1 MIILTKVAVVFA
13 PGCEEVEGL
22 SIIDVLRRMGIE
34 AAMVGLEEIKVPG
47 AHGIELTCDQ
57 TVDEH
62 LLDYDLVAFP
72 GGRGGA
78 EKLRDNS
85 RLANLMRQR
94 NQLGKWNA
102 AMCAAPIAL
111 AKYGLLDGRD
121 YTCFPGFNEEVDRLA
136 KDAHFKE
143 TITVVDPAGKVV
155 TSRGP
160 ATALA
165 FAYQIAEV
173 LGYDTKQ
180 IKHEM
185 LYDYLMDQR

>member
-1 MIILTKVAVVFA
+1 MAKVAVMFA

-22 SIIDVLRRMGIE
+22 TIVDVLRRMGIE
-34 AAMVGLEEIKVPG
+34 TTMVGLEGIHVPG
-47 AHGIELTCDQ
+47 AHGIELTCDA
-57 TVDEH
+57 VMNDK
-62 LLDYDLVAFP
+62 LLNYDVVAFP

-78 EKLRDNS
+78 QRLRDNDQ
-85 RLANLMRQR
+85 LMKLMQQR
-94 NQLGKWNA
+94 NEAGKWDA

-111 AKYGLLDGRD
+111 ARYGLLDNHD
-121 YTCFPGFNEEVDRLA
+121 YTCFPGINEEIA
-136 KDAHFKE
+136 KVAPTAHFKE
-143 TITVVDPAGKVV
+143 DITVVDTAGKII

-173 LGYDTKQ
+173 LGYDTVK

-185 LYDYLMDQR
+185 LYDYLMDQK

>member
-1 MIILTKVAVVFA
+1 MTKVAVVFA

-22 SIIDVLRRMGIE
+22 SVVDVLRRMGIDTT
-34 AAMVGLEEIKVPG
+34 MVGLEGTKVPG

-57 TVDEH
+57 TVDDH

-78 EKLRDNS
+78 EKLRDNA
-85 RLANLMRQR
+85 RLAKLMQERNRQ
-94 NQLGKWNA
+94 GKWDA

-111 AKYGLLDGRD
+111 AKYGLLDNRD
-121 YTCFPGFNEEVDRLA
+121 YTCFPGINAEVDQLA
-136 KDAHFKE
+136 KGAHFKE
-143 TITVVDPAGKVV
+143 DITVVDSAGKVV

>member
-1 MIILTKVAVVFA
+1 MFA

-22 SIIDVLRRMGIE
+22 TIIDVLRRMGIE
-34 AAMVGLEEIKVPG
+34 ATMVGLEGIHVPG
-47 AHGIELTCDQ
+47 AHGIDLTCD
-57 TVDEH
+57 TVMDDH

-78 EKLRDNS
+78 QKLRDNDQ
-85 RLANLMRQR
+85 LMALMKQR
-94 NQLGKWNA
+94 NAEGKWNA

-111 AKYGLLDGRD
+111 ARYGLLNNHN
-121 YTCFPGFNEEVDRLA
+121 YTCFPGINEEIA
-136 KDAHFKE
+136 KIAPTATFK
-143 TITVVDPAGKVV
+143 TDITVVDDDGKIV

-165 FAYQIAEV
+165 FAYQIAAV
-173 LGYDTKQ
+173 LGYKTDK

-185 LYDYLMDQR
+185 LYDYLMEQK

>member
-1 MIILTKVAVVFA
+1 MAKVAVVFA

-22 SIIDVLRRMGIE
+22 TIVDVLRRMGIE
-34 AAMVGLEEIKVPG
+34 TTMVGLEDLHVPG
-47 AHGIELTCDQ
+47 AHGIELTCDEVMSNQ
-57 TVDEH
+57 
-62 LLDYDLVAFP
+62 LLDYDVVAFP

-78 EKLRDNS
+78 QKLRDNDK
-85 RLANLMRQR
+85 LMKLMQKR
-94 NQLGKWNA
+94 NAENKWDA

-111 AKYGLLDGRD
+111 ARYGLLDNHN
-121 YTCFPGFNEEVDRLA
+121 YTCFPGINEEIA
-136 KDAHFKE
+136 KVAPTANFEED
-143 TITVVDPAGKVV
+143 ITVVDNDGKII

-173 LGYDTKQ
+173 LGYNTDK

-185 LYDYLMDQR
+185 LYDYLMDQK

>member
-1 MIILTKVAVVFA
+1 MTKVAVVFA

-22 SIIDVLRRMGIE
+22 SIVDVLRRMGIE
-34 AAMVGLEEIKVPG
+34 TTMVGLEGIKVPG

-57 TVDEH
+57 ALDDH

-78 EKLRDNS
+78 EKLRDNEH
-85 RLANLMRQR
+85 LAELMRER
-94 NQLGKWNA
+94 NRQGKWDA

-121 YTCFPGFNEEVDRLA
+121 YTCFPGINEEVDRLA

-143 TITVVDPAGKVV
+143 TITVVDEAGKIV

-165 FAYQIAEV
+165 FAYQIAAV

-185 LYDYLMDQR
+185 LYDYLMEQH

>member
-1 MIILTKVAVVFA
+1 MPKVAVVFA

-22 SIIDVLRRMGIE
+22 TIVDVLRRMKIDTT
-34 AAMVGLEEIKVPG
+34 MVGLEGLTVPG
-47 AHGIELTCDQ
+47 AHGISLTCDE
-57 TVDEH
+57 V
-62 LLDYDLVAFP
+62 LGPNLVDYDVVAFP

-78 EKLRDNS
+78 EKLRDNEV
-85 RLANLMRQR
+85 LAKLMQKR
-94 NQLGKWNA
+94 NAENKWNA

-111 AKYGLLDGRD
+111 AQYGLLDNHD
-121 YTCFPGFNEEVDRLA
+121 YTCFPGIEEEIA
-136 KDAHFKE
+136 KIAPDAHFKDA
-143 TITVVDPAGKVV
+143 ITVVDDAGKII

-173 LGYDTKQ
+173 LGYQTDQ

-185 LYDYLMDQR
+185 LYDYLLAQSK

>member
-1 MIILTKVAVVFA
+1 MTKVAVVFA

-22 SIIDVLRRMGIE
+22 SIVDVLRRMNIE
-34 AAMVGLEEIKVPG
+34 TTMVGLEDLHVPG

-57 TVDEH
+57 VMDDR
-62 LLDYDLVAFP
+62 LLDYDVVAFP

-78 EKLRDNS
+78 EKLRDNQ
-85 RLANLMRQR
+85 RLEQLMQKR
-94 NQLGKWNA
+94 NQNGKWDA

-111 AKYGLLDGRD
+111 AKYGLLDGRN
-121 YTCFPGFNEEVDRLA
+121 YTCFPGINEEVERLA
-136 KDAHFKE
+136 HDAHFKE
-143 TITVVDPAGKVV
+143 NITVVDQAGKVI

-185 LYDYLMDQR
+185 LYDYLLKQA